1 MDRTI
6 STKDLKSKLDE
17 KGIRVVETLAPER
30 YPPGVLFGLTDFA
43 KAEQQVERD
52 LNVGRRTPGW

>member
-17 KGIRVVETLAPER
+17 KGIRVVETLGARLEIE
-30 YPPGVLFGLTDFA
+30 V
-43 KAEQQVERD
+43 
-52 LNVGRRTPGW
+52 